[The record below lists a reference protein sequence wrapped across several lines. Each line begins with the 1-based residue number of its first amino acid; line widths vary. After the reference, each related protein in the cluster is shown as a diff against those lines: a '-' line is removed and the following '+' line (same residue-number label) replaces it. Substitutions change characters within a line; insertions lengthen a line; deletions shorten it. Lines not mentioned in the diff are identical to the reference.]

1 MRESRADM
9 PSKHASSSSKPNSR
23 RARARAVA
31 RRREEVSNPAPGPN
45 RPNNRHIPSKSN
57 ISEEDNTL
65 PAFILSRF
73 HQSTMEGRIHTPLVA
88 AANVRENQ
96 ADGNP
101 VELQWHPS
109 ARYDTQTPL
118 RFATSAT
125 NTVPIL
131 LDNLYITGQMSADA
145 EATRAAFTCYASIP
159 SGPGSAA
166 RSPLDDSL
174 GRFQRLMGM
183 SLDTL
188 HNQGHPCSSE
198 DLVHATFHPLYAPS
212 NGYEPQ
218 FYDDSNHPVANGVPL
233 DSQLRAFPIAYEVTL
248 PKDRSYGFMLLASR
262 QTAPIKDLHK
272 PCELGG
278 HKLNEADATL
288 LQTHRMTVVRTIS
301 KQASQ
306 GEGTLTCDKFAGKS
320 PESCLR
326 FYRECLM
333 YTHAEI
339 VDQHLVT
346 CNKATNMGALPLRL
360 QSLWQFANATEP
372 TARWSSRSDKPTSVT
387 IQVAE
392 DPYSPILRQ
401 AQTTL
406 IELDHPSDPRPITFS
421 FQPPTLNNNGGT
433 KDTWRAFF
441 HTALLVQSSHE
452 LPPP

>member
-1 MRESRADM
+1 M
-9 PSKHASSSSKPNSR
+9 PSKHASSSGKPNGR

-131 LDNLYITGQMSADA
+131 LDNFYITGQMSADA
-145 EATRAAFTCYASIP
+145 EATRATYTCYASIP
-159 SGPGSAA
+159 SGPGSVAQ
-166 RSPLDDSL
+166 SPLDDSL

-188 HNQGHPCSSE
+188 HNQGHPCTSD
-198 DLVHATFHPLYAPS
+198 DLVHASFHPLYAPS

-288 LQTHRMTVVRTIS
+288 LHTDPQDDSRTNYLQTSKSRGGHTHVRQICWEIPGILPQILQRMPYVHTR
-301 KQASQ
+301 
-306 GEGTLTCDKFAGKS
+306 
-320 PESCLR
+320 
-326 FYRECLM
+326 
-333 YTHAEI
+333 
-339 VDQHLVT
+339 
-346 CNKATNMGALPLRL
+346 GAR
-360 QSLWQFANATEP
+360 
-372 TARWSSRSDKPTSVT
+372 
-387 IQVAE
+387 
-392 DPYSPILRQ
+392 
-401 AQTTL
+401 
-406 IELDHPSDPRPITFS
+406 
-421 FQPPTLNNNGGT
+421 
-433 KDTWRAFF
+433 
-441 HTALLVQSSHE
+441 
-452 LPPP
+452 